1 MYYWTRR
8 IIQRDFSLSFNTNAH
23 EEGWVFLPDCLL
35 LLIMLPIRG
44 GVSCSVGD
52 NREMVL
58 SMFPLRSPGF
68 NSPGAAFPEGECLV
82 SASAALNKNQDLEFS
97 LCMKGLHFSSSTHD
111 WVGHLNWVDRLE
123 IRKMTF
129 PSGLSN
135 LKNTNFFFLV
145 KAKLHSFF

>member
-58 SMFPLRSPGF
+58 SMFPLHSPGF
-68 NSPGAAFPEGECLV
+68 NSPEAAFPEGECLV

-111 WVGHLNWVDRLE
+111 WVGHLNWLE

-135 LKNTNFFFLV
+135 LKNTNFFFSGQGKTSL
-145 KAKLHSFF
+145 FF